1 MFLIIYVFLLSGKFS
16 TYCQCWFTL
25 YIWNVGNYF
34 FLTSCPPHF
43 CEHKNFCILCKD
55 SQNGLPWDNWY
66 SRIII
71 VADFWRIFEILS
83 LYWRKTCFR
92 KLLWSSFNLK
102 KCCQKKSKLSTL
114 LDKCPYLE
122 LSSSAFSHIRTEY
135 GEIRSISSY
144 SVRMPENTDKHNSEY
159 GHPLHG
165 GKLTCFG

>member
-34 FLTSCPPHF
+34 FLTSCPPHY

-55 SQNGLPWDNWY
+55 SQNGLPWEDWY

-71 VADFWRIFEILS
+71 VADFWRIFEIMF

-92 KLLWSSFNLK
+92 KLLWSSFNFK
-102 KCCQKKSKLSTL
+102 NVARKNLSWVHFL
-114 LDKCPYLE
+114 ISVLIW
-122 LSSSAFSHIRTEY
+122 S
-135 GEIRSISSY
+135 IRSISSY
-144 SVRMPENTDKHNSEY
+144 SVRMPENADKHNSEY
-159 GHPLHG
+159 GHLLHSG
-165 GKLTCFG
+165 ELICFG